1 MLHNEAR
8 NLLVEAYEK
17 THDAKGIALAYG
29 VSVPTVYR
37 LAEQKAKTGSVDL
50 RVSKRGRK
58 RVLGQDALEKI
69 AKTIDAR
76 PDITLAEI
84 VEKLE
89 LPVGIETVRRAIQAM
104 GYRRKKKMIHASEQ
118 ERPRCAGKREQWNGF
133 AKTVQA
139 SHLVFLDESGV
150 NIDMARRYGRGKGG
164 RRVVDH
170 APLNTPQS
178 TTILSSVRLDGEVAF
193 TIFQGG
199 TTGDKFLTYL
209 KDVLIP
215 TLHPGDIVVM
225 DNLRTHHIQ
234 AVGELL
240 HGAGAEVLYLPP
252 YSPDLNPIEK
262 LWSKVKAILR
272 KLRVRSPDALDD
284 AIHFALNCVSAA
296 DCVGWFC
303 CAGYCLF

>member
-17 THDAKGIALAYG
+17 THDAR
-29 VSVPTVYR
+29 S
-37 LAEQKAKTGSVDL
+37 
-50 RVSKRGRK
+50 
-58 RVLGQDALEKI
+58 
-69 AKTIDAR
+69 
-76 PDITLAEI
+76 
-84 VEKLE
+84 
-89 LPVGIETVRRAIQAM
+89 
-104 GYRRKKKMIHASEQ
+104 
-118 ERPRCAGKREQWNGF
+118 GF
-133 AKTVQA
+133 AKTTQA

>member
-1 MLHNEAR
+1 M
-8 NLLVEAYEK
+8 
-17 THDAKGIALAYG
+17 
-29 VSVPTVYR
+29 
-37 LAEQKAKTGSVDL
+37 
-50 RVSKRGRK
+50 
-58 RVLGQDALEKI
+58 
-69 AKTIDAR
+69 
-76 PDITLAEI
+76 
-84 VEKLE
+84 
-89 LPVGIETVRRAIQAM
+89 QA
-104 GYRRKKKMIHASEQ
+104 
-118 ERPRCAGKREQWNGF
+118 KREQWRGF

-178 TTILSSVRLDGEVAF
+178 TTILSSVRLDGGVAF
-193 TIFQGG
+193 TTFQGG

-284 AIHFALNCVSAA
+284 AIHFALSGAAGDGTELPDDQGHCCSQHTKKRPAKCSKHLTGQRKMKEGQHQSRPPEPNCTTFSCGHAREKEKKCHKNRQNRPPQMRRYWPMTTSLIRLRPSTLACRAGKGAGQIGGFLEGA
-296 DCVGWFC
+296 DCKNV
-303 CAGYCLF
+303 AGTV